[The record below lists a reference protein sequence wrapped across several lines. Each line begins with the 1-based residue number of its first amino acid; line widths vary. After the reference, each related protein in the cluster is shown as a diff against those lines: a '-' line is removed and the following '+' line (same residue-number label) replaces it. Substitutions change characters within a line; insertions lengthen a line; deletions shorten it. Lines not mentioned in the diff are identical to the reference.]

1 MALTSLR
8 FKNNIIA
15 HVHLDFFQRPAQRSC
30 KIVGTNGTLFCDF
43 NRNIISLYELN
54 KKKWK
59 EIMNL
64 KNYNINDMYVEEIK
78 QLLKCIKTQ
87 KKSVNDID
95 QGLKTLKIALA
106 IQKSAKSRKT
116 VNV

>member
-1 MALTSLR
+1 MPRA
-8 FKNNIIA
+8 
-15 HVHLDFFQRPAQRSC
+15 
-30 KIVGTNGTLFCDF
+30 
-43 NRNIISLYELN
+43 YELN
-54 KKKWK
+54 SYKKLKENIKKRNFVEIALIKKWK

-64 KNYNINDMYVEEIK
+64 KNYNINDMYVDEIK

-87 KKSVNDID
+87 KKSINDID